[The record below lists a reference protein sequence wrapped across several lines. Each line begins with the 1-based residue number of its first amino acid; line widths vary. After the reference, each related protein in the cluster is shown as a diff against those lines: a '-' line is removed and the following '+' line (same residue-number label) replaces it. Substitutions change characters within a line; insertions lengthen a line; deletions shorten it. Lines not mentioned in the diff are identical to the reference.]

1 MVQYNSSDPG
11 GGALPKWYTEFFD
24 VTGTVGW
31 GCKNHKDDVM
41 LVQLLLRRH
50 YMYRSNMG
58 LSTNATLIVKVDGIY
73 GDKTAGAIVAYQRH
87 GGTLVDGKVDPG
99 RTTIRSLNAMYKSE
113 YPQFGGRPFSDPEA
127 PPLLKQSTLLAYN
140 AVPHDIGY

>member
-1 MVQYNSSDPG
+1 MVQYNASDPG
-11 GGALPKWYTEFFD
+11 STGLPKWYTEFFD
-24 VTGTVGW
+24 VTGKVGW
-31 GCKNHKDDVM
+31 GCKNQKDDVM

-50 YMYRSNMG
+50 YTYRSNMG
-58 LSTNATLIVKVDGIY
+58 LSTKPALILKVDGIF
-73 GDKTAGAIVAYQRH
+73 GDKTAAAIETYQRH

-113 YPQFGGRPFSDPEA
+113 YPQYGGKPFADPEA

-140 AVPHDIGY
+140 AAPDIGY

>member
-11 GGALPKWYTEFFD
+11 GSGLPKWYTEFFD

-50 YMYRSNMG
+50 YMYRSNLG
-58 LSTNATLIVKVDGIY
+58 LSTKPALIVKVDGIF
-73 GDKTAGAIVAYQRH
+73 GDKTAEAIVAYQRH

-99 RTTIRSLNAMYKSE
+99 RTTIRSLNTMYKSE
-113 YPQFGGRPFSDPEA
+113 YPQYSGKPYIDPEA

-140 AVPHDIGY
+140 AAPYDIGY